1 MQRILSIRVMRKPD
15 GKSLCLISALDENRQ
30 YVCAVVDAV
39 DQSTVR
45 GALTATHKHMEAH
58 PEPMPEFPSLE
69 KVQGIP
75 F

>member
-30 YVCAVVDAV
+30 YVCEVVDAV
-39 DQSTVR
+39 DKSTVR
-45 GALTATHKHMEAH
+45 SALTATHKRMEAN
-58 PEPMPEFPSLE
+58 PKPVPEFPSVE
-69 KVQGIP
+69 KITGIP